1 MRDFDTTK
9 NNNNILGYFDML
21 EKDTKRAMVLYRI
34 LFTLDASNLTQAL

>member
-9 NNNNILGYFDML
+9 KKKKYKIFFDML